1 MKLRKGLNQVICI
14 FYILNKKVW
23 RLKMK
28 KTDKYI
34 EYANE
39 YQILYTKPF
48 FWFGR
53 DMWRLANFIKDLISH
68 YVSGG
73 NKRTNEEVSC
83 N

>member
-1 MKLRKGLNQVICI
+1 
-14 FYILNKKVW
+14 
-23 RLKMK
+23 MK

-53 DMWRLANFIKDLISH
+53 DMWRLANFVKGVIKNLLLARK
-68 YVSGG
+68 G
-73 NKRTNEEVSC
+73 NSIRTNEEVSC

>member
-1 MKLRKGLNQVICI
+1 
-14 FYILNKKVW
+14 
-23 RLKMK
+23 MK

-34 EYANE
+34 KYANE

-53 DMWRLANFIKDLISH
+53 DMWRLVNFVKGLISRCKN
-68 YVSGG
+68 GG

-83 N
+83 D